1 MINSEH
7 FESGEAIDCAICNYL
22 LSTDN
27 EIFKLMILF
36 LPLFFG
42 SLLVIISSCLFQSAS
57 YIALYCIFL
66 CFVFV

>member
-27 EIFKLMILF
+27 EIFLN
-36 LPLFFG
+36 
-42 SLLVIISSCLFQSAS
+42 
-57 YIALYCIFL
+57 
-66 CFVFV
+66 